1 MDRTATALGLI
12 GELTSAATVSRA
24 IDIFQQAVEPFG
36 ITIYRTGAIGN
47 IVRGQVEAATITNWS
62 SEWEEFYLGAR
73 AFTFD
78 PVAKAVMEG
87 AEGFFW
93 NEVKW
98 DPTPAKRR
106 LMRDA
111 AEIGMVDGF
120 VAMRSAPG
128 ELKCMITMAAPHALE
143 WTSLERGVVSFIAN
157 SLMSRLLHLRDVQ
170 LAAKVQTTSEREKD
184 ILRRAALGRSD
195 KLIAL
200 ELGCAHDTVRAHWR
214 SIRRKLVASDRAQAV
229 AVAIW
234 SGQIAP

>member
-1 MDRTATALGLI
+1 MDRTAAALGLI
-12 GELTSAATVSRA
+12 GELSSAPTVSRA

-62 SEWEEFYLGAR
+62 PEWEEFYLGAR

-78 PVAKAVMEG
+78 PVAQAVMQG

-98 DPTPAKRR
+98 EPTQAKRR

-111 AEIGMVDGF
+111 AEVGMVDGF

-128 ELKCMITMAAPHALE
+128 ELKCMITMAAPHALD

-157 SLMSRLLHLRDVQ
+157 SLMSRLLHLRDIQ
-170 LAAKVQTTSEREKD
+170 LAPKVQTTSEREKD
-184 ILRRAALGRSD
+184 ILHRAALGRSD
-195 KLIAL
+195 KTIAL

-234 SGQIAP
+234 SGQIGP